1 VRIQEIA
8 DVLVV
13 RETLAATV
21 GPDLAPADSV
31 LRVDNVRKVYPVAAS
46 GSVAL
51 AGVSIS
57 VGEGERVG
65 LVGESGSG
73 KTTLA
78 RCVVGLERPSS
89 GTITIGA
96 VDATDY
102 DRLSTAARAQARR
115 SVQIVFQDPYS
126 TLNPARSVGFTLREA
141 ARMTDEKPT
150 VAELLG
156 LVGLPASYAERKPF
170 ALSGGERQ
178 RIAIARALARR
189 PQVLICDEP
198 VSALDVSVQA
208 QILNLLLELNERLG
222 LGYLFIT
229 HDLAVV
235 RQVTDRL
242 YVLHRGEVVESGPTE
257 RVLDAPAHDYT
268 KTLIDSTPQSDPS
281 WLAPASASVPL

>member
-1 VRIQEIA
+1 VRVDEIA
-8 DVLVV
+8 DALVV
-13 RETLAATV
+13 REVPAATV
-21 GPDLAPADSV
+21 RPSTTSADSV
-31 LRVDNVRKVYPVAAS
+31 LRVDELRKVFA
-46 GSVAL
+46 GESVAL

-78 RCVVGLERPSS
+78 RCIVGLEHPSS
-89 GTITIGA
+89 GSITIGG

-102 DRLSTAARAQARR
+102 DRLSRAARAQARR
-115 SVQIVFQDPYS
+115 AVQIVFQDPYS

-141 ARMTDEKPT
+141 ARMADEQPT

-178 RIAIARALARR
+178 RVAIARALARR
-189 PQVLICDEP
+189 PRVLICDEP

-208 QILNLLLELNERLG
+208 QILNLLLDLNERLG

-242 YVLHRGEVVESGPTE
+242 YVLHRGEVVESGGTE
-257 RVLDAPAHDYT
+257 GVLDEPAHDYT
-268 KTLIDSTPQSDPS
+268 KALIDSTPQSDPS
-281 WLAPASASVPL
+281 WLAPASAPAAL